1 MVDLK
6 ELVKKLSGILFLI
19 TVIAFSAYIFLKR
32 EEISQVSELSYLGI
46 IAVCFLAN
54 ATVFLPSPSL
64 MVVASCA
71 LILNPFLVAFCGA
84 FGSALGELVGYAAGN
99 VGGEISPKFRALAES
114 LTQKIRHDWLL
125 VFLLALLPLP
135 LFDVV
140 GVYSGGKRMNLWLF
154 LFVCLLGKFLKTL
167 LYTRAYDVIGWATS
181 DMFGQLR

>member
-1 MVDLK
+1 MKNDTIMRLF
-6 ELVKKLSGILFLI
+6 GFLFLI
-19 TVIAFSAYIFLKR
+19 TIAIFSVYIFLKR
-32 EEISQVSELSYLGI
+32 EEISQLSNLSYLGI
-46 IAVCFLAN
+46 IAVCFAAN

-84 FGSALGELVGYAAGN
+84 LGSALGELVGYAAGS
-99 VGGEISPKFRALAES
+99 VGGEVSPKFRALAES

-140 GVYSGGKRMNLWLF
+140 GVYSGGKRMNLCLF
-154 LFVCLLGKFLKTL
+154 LFVCFLGKFLKTL
-167 LYTRAYDVIGWATS
+167 FYTRAYDIIGWAVS
-181 DMFGQLR
+181 VMLGQLR